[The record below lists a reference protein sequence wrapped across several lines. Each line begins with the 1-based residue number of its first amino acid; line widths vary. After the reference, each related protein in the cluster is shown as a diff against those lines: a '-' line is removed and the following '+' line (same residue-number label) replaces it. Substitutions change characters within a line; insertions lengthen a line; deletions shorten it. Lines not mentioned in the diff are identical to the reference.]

1 MSIENVRQEFEKKGI
16 ADRIIEL
23 DQSSA
28 TVELAAKA
36 LECDPDHIAKTL
48 SFKTPDGPILV
59 VATGNARIS
68 NPKFKQTFGCKA
80 SMIKADEVEEQV
92 GHAPG
97 GVCPFA
103 IKDGVRVY
111 LDESLKRYE
120 TIYPA
125 CGSSNS
131 AIKTSPAELETLSC
145 ANGWV
150 NVCKD

>member
-1 MSIENVRQEFEKKGI
+1 MSIENIRREFEKEGI
-16 ADRIIEL
+16 ADRILEL

-36 LECDPDHIAKTL
+36 LGCEPEHIAKTL
-48 SFKTPDGPILV
+48 SFDTPEGPILI
-59 VATGNARIS
+59 VAAGNARIA
-68 NPKFKQTFGCKA
+68 NPKYKQTFGCKA
-80 SMIKADEVEEQV
+80 SMIKADQVEEKI

-103 IKDGVRVY
+103 IKPGVKIY
-111 LDESLKRYE
+111 LDESLKKYE

-131 AIKTSPAELETLSC
+131 AIKTTPAELETITH
-145 ANGWV
+145 ATGWV
-150 NVCKD
+150 DVCKD